1 MRSMLPFVTIP
12 YAHPVLEALGLLVGM
27 QFYRHLKRRSVDPI
41 PGAARFW
48 IVVAAGLGAAAGSRA
63 SAGLE
68 TWLGAPELVSGV
80 PGVCASGKSII
91 GGMLGGLFAVEGAKL
106 RLKVR
111 RSSGDLFVFPILLG
125 LIVGRIGC
133 FAGGLEDCTYG
144 VRTTFPWGIDFGDGI
159 ARHPMQLYE
168 IAFLLVTWSALR
180 RFRGAEGA
188 QFKCLM
194 VAYLAFRF
202 VVDFWKPMIPL
213 GTSGLAATQVLC
225 LVGLA
230 WYVAVYAYSRVKVSA
245 Q

>member
-1 MRSMLPFVTIP
+1 MLPFATIP
-12 YAHPVLEALGLLVGM
+12 YAHPVLEAAGLFVGV
-27 QFYRHLKRRSVDPI
+27 QFYRHLKRRTEDPI

-63 SAGLE
+63 SAGVE
-68 TWLGAPELVSGV
+68 AWLGAPELVSAV

-106 RLKVR
+106 LLKVR

-125 LIVGRIGC
+125 LIVGRVGC

-144 VRTTFPWGIDFGDGI
+144 VATTQPWGIDFGDGI

-168 IAFLLVTWSALR
+168 IAFLLVVWRVLR
-180 RFRGAEGA
+180 RFHGAEGA
-188 QFKCLM
+188 RFKGLM
-194 VAYLAFRF
+194 IAYLAFRL

-213 GTSGLAATQVLC
+213 GMSGLAATQALC

-230 WYVAVYAYSRVKVSA
+230 WYATLFAQSRVKVSA